1 MQAKIHRHYNRSG
14 NLENDL
20 KDTKQSS
27 QQDRFRPGLQ
37 IEGDAGRE
45 KRNPNQGCQE
55 GHGRQPGDNCHRW
68 LIVSSP
74 DQVLNT
80 EWNDGTCKEI
90 TANSEKTFDPR
101 HTFLALQIANPS

>member
-1 MQAKIHRHYNRSG
+1 MFFILSKTLGFFAVPS
-14 NLENDL
+14 NLL
-20 KDTKQSS
+20 MAVGLVGLALLLT
-27 QQDRFRPGLQ
+27 RFRRL
-37 IEGDAGRE
+37 AS
-45 KRNPNQGCQE
+45 
-55 GHGRQPGDNCHRW
+55 W

-101 HTFLALQIANPS
+101 HTFLALQIANPSNSKSVER